1 LEENVKSS
9 LQKRLH
15 VNITDRI
22 DSSGNREAAAGR
34 PPTIATGEFGGLIV
48 SGCAGMEWVSLV
60 SSDP

>member
-1 LEENVKSS
+1 

-34 PPTIATGEFGGLIV
+34 PPTIATGEFGVPPTIATGEFGV
-48 SGCAGMEWVSLV
+48 
-60 SSDP
+60 